1 MAKFAKIIHKSNENF
16 LINKFIGLFKRKIR
30 IKGKRRFSLV
40 LTGGKSPLKLYKN
53 LAMEKDIP
61 WKKIDFFLTDERYVG
76 ENSKHSNI
84 NMCKKKFLN
93 KMPISNKQ
101 IYMMSVNKKKI
112 NKISEDYENKIK
124 KYFLGKKVAFDLV
137 ILGVGKD
144 GHVASLFEENVLKKN
159 KKIVDVVSRRDFSRI
174 TLTLKCLNNS
184 KNIFLWVPGKGKLSI
199 IKKIIL
205 DKGFNFPVSFI
216 NIKNKFLFY
225 SN

>member
-16 LINKFIGLFKRKIR
+16 LIKKFIGLFKRKIR

-40 LTGGKSPLKLYKN
+40 LTGGKSPLKLYKK

-61 WKKIDFFLTDERYVG
+61 WKKIDFFLSDERYVE
-76 ENSKHSNI
+76 ENSKYSNI

-93 KMPISNKQ
+93 KIPISNKQ

-112 NKISEDYENKIK
+112 NKISEDYEKKIK
-124 KYFLGKKVAFDLV
+124 KYFSGKKVAFDLV

-159 KKIVDVVSRRDFSRI
+159 KKIVDFVSRQDFSRI

-184 KNIFLWVPGKGKLSI
+184 KNIFLWAPGKGKSNI
-199 IKKIIL
+199 VKKIIS
-205 DKGFNFPVSFI
+205 DKKLSYPASFLK
-216 NIKNKFLFY
+216 IKNKFLFH